1 MKYEKLKC
9 SCEFKVLKN
18 KKLYCKTHEQA
29 LMYVYV
35 VNGEHRYVCQVG
47 EDELCTQIVDGKGE
61 HHGNL

>member
-18 KKLYCKTHEQA
+18 GKLYCKKHEQA

-35 VNGEHRYVCQVG
+35 VNGEHRYICQVG
-47 EDELCTQIVDGKGE
+47 EDELLSIINDKGFVQGLE
-61 HHGNL
+61 